1 MFYLFKVLTFF
12 LNPFIWII
20 ILLSFTL
27 FSKKERKR
35 KKLISI
41 AFIMIVFFSNPWIII
56 QLLYPLH
63 APPMPM
69 REKEHYEV
77 GVVLGGITSYDKV
90 NKAGHFNM
98 SSDRFIQTALLYKT
112 GHIKKII
119 ASGGRNGMFLEDNF
133 IEAAFIAKNLE
144 DLGIPKQDIIIEGN
158 SKNTQENAENTKKIL
173 DSLGANK
180 TKTVLITSAFH
191 IPRAEATFKSAGV
204 NVRPY
209 PCAFSILPSS
219 VKFSA
224 ESLLPSTS
232 AMDAWAGLFKEL
244 IGIAYIKMKN

>member
-1 MFYLFKVLTFF
+1 
-12 LNPFIWII
+12 
-20 ILLSFTL
+20 
-27 FSKKERKR
+27 
-35 KKLISI
+35 
-41 AFIMIVFFSNPWIII
+41 MIVFFSNPWLII
-56 QLLYPLH
+56 QLQYPFH

-69 REKEHYEV
+69 ETNERYEV
-77 GVVLGGITSYDKV
+77 GVVLGGITSYDRV

-133 IEAAFIAKNLE
+133 REAEFIAKNLE
-144 DLGIPKQDIIIEGN
+144 DLGIPKEDIIIEGN
-158 SKNTQENAENTKKIL
+158 SKNTEENAKNSRKIV
-173 DSLGANK
+173 DSIGLNK

-191 IPRAEATFKSAGV
+191 IPRAKATFEMAGIQ
-204 NVRPY
+204 VRPY

-219 VKFSA
+219 LKFSA